1 MLSIGSSFSS
11 IEKPSVLF
19 LLVGVAITHIVVPDI
34 AAISEKLRTWFK
46 NLKPKGEILPA
57 GEWPAPDVNIHL
69 VNLQPLLV
77 METLLTVRALE
88 SFVRIFC
95 VSLLNMLVYM
105 LHVLSTDFA

>member
-1 MLSIGSSFSS
+1 MKNYQRLKVKHFTL
-11 IEKPSVLF
+11 P
-19 LLVGVAITHIVVPDI
+19 T
-34 AAISEKLRTWFK
+34 SE
-46 NLKPKGEILPA
+46 G
-57 GEWPAPDVNIHL
+57 PAPDVNIHL

-77 METLLTVRALE
+77 METLFTVRALE